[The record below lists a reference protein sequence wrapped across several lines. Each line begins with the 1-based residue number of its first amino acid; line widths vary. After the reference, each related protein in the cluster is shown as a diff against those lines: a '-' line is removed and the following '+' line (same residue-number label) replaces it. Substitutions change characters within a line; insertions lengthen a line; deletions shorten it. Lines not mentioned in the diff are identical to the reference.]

1 MTMVNKVVMTC
12 LALEGLEIDL
22 FFTSLIP
29 DRILVG
35 LLLDVSCVASV
46 GCTAAPVASLQRL
59 GSRPCLHISSFPACR
74 AATP

>member
-35 LLLDVSCVASV
+35 LLLDVSCVH
-46 GCTAAPVASLQRL
+46 GQCGLYR
-59 GSRPCLHISSFPACR
+59 GACR
-74 AATP
+74 